1 MPRFRTI
8 QQCFEEIK
16 RIDKD
21 TVISSWM
28 IRNLCKEKKVHCIL
42 SGNKTLVNLDS
53 LLNYLNGIG
62 G

>member
-1 MPRFRTI
+1 MPRYRTI

-28 IRNLCKEKKVHCIL
+28 IRNLCKEKKGHCI
-42 SGNKTLVNLDS
+42 
-53 LLNYLNGIG
+53 
-62 G
+62 